1 MKKTN
6 VVTVLLSILLC
17 CVLSGCSDML
27 KREDMDQELEHLIEA
42 LNEDDADA
50 IFQAMYPGIV
60 TREEFDESYE
70 TVRRLWER
78 SDGHTAKL
86 RSINTK
92 KNFNQSGNSL
102 VCQAQYYVYTQE
114 QSYTITL
121 TYRSDDIGEGIYRF
135 DINVGAEPVLISG
148 GFTTARENSALQW
161 GLLVLSILSYLFII
175 VTVVDILRKRP
186 RLFGVWIAAALT
198 FIGFWIQAAPAN
210 FHIGGSVIWFVMSS
224 FKIYSGGF
232 RKFIFA
238 IPVGA
243 IVYWCMRRKLLSRKF
258 KI

>member
-1 MKKTN
+1 
-6 VVTVLLSILLC
+6 
-17 CVLSGCSDML
+17 
-27 KREDMDQELEHLIEA
+27 
-42 LNEDDADA
+42 
-50 IFQAMYPGIV
+50 MYPGIV

-70 TVRRLWER
+70 TIRRLWER

-92 KNFNQSGNSL
+92 KNLNQSGNSL

-148 GFTTARENSALQW
+148 GFTTARENSVLQW

-186 RLFGVWIAAALT
+186 RLFGVWLAAALT
-198 FIGFWIQAAPAN
+198 FIGFWVQAAPAKDRK
-210 FHIGGSVIWFVMSS
+210 SVV
-224 FKIYSGGF
+224 
-232 RKFIFA
+232 
-238 IPVGA
+238 
-243 IVYWCMRRKLLSRKF
+243 
-258 KI
+258 

>member
-50 IFQAMYPGIV
+50 IFQSMYPGIV

-78 SDGHTAKL
+78 SDEHTAKL

-92 KNFNQSGNSL
+92 KNLNQSGKSL
-102 VCQAQYYVYTQE
+102 VCQAQYYVYTLD

-148 GFTTARENSALQW
+148 GRSEEHTSELQ
-161 GLLVLSILSYLFII
+161 SQ
-175 VTVVDILRKRP
+175 R
-186 RLFGVWIAAALT
+186 
-198 FIGFWIQAAPAN
+198 
-210 FHIGGSVIWFVMSS
+210 
-224 FKIYSGGF
+224 
-232 RKFIFA
+232 
-238 IPVGA
+238 
-243 IVYWCMRRKLLSRKF
+243 
-258 KI
+258 